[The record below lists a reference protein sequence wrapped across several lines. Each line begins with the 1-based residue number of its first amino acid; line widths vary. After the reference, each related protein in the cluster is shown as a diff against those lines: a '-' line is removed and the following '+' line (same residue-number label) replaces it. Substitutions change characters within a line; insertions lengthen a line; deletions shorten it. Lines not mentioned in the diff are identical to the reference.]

1 VSPPRKK
8 GSARKPS
15 GAKKAGSPKGGAPR
29 GRATA
34 RKATTRKATAPRGQR
49 PRRVVVV
56 LGGGGAKTI
65 AHLGAWRAL
74 EEAGIRPA
82 AVIGTSLGAVVAAA
96 LASGRGREQVHREVL
111 DASKQQIAL
120 PNPLAFLAGLFADA
134 FLFTSPLRELI
145 HRLVPGDSFED
156 LALPCIVTMTDLQTG
171 KLVLCGSRAMAAA
184 HPGAVTDGFPL
195 RLALEASCALPLYYE
210 PVVIYGRRYADGGL
224 RAVVPIEAARLLE
237 PDLVVAIHTGPG
249 FDDIPS
255 PARGS
260 IPIPALVRAHGE
272 ALRILMAE
280 QTERTIAAWPADASP
295 LLVVRAVNETEATFA
310 RGSIERYEGMGYEA
324 TRRALAEGGG

>member
-8 GSARKPS
+8 SGGARKS
-15 GAKKAGSPKGGAPR
+15 RAATKTGSPKGGAPR
-29 GRATA
+29 GRATP
-34 RKATTRKATAPRGQR
+34 RKATAAKPRP

-56 LGGGGAKTI
+56 LGGGGAKAI

-74 EEAGIRPA
+74 EETGIRPA

-96 LASGRGREQVHREVL
+96 LASGRGREEVHREVV

-156 LALPCIVTMTDLQTG
+156 LALPCIVTMTDLQSG

-184 HPGAVTDGFPL
+184 HPAVTDGFPL

-224 RAVVPIEAARLLE
+224 RAVVPIEAARLLAA
-237 PDLVVAIHTGPG
+237 DLVVAIHTGPG

-260 IPIPALVRAHGE
+260 IPIPAMVRAHGE

-280 QTERTIAAWPADASP
+280 QTERAIAAWPADAP
-295 LLVVRAVNETEATFA
+295 RLLVVRAVNETEATFA
-310 RGSIERYEGMGYEA
+310 RGSVERYEEMGYEA
-324 TRRALAEGGG
+324 TRRALEEVG